1 MKQLLTILFIAGMT
15 IAAAAQ
21 TPYTGGNG
29 SGYAA
34 VPTPALACPSFWGGL
49 GDGAVSNTSPVT
61 ICPPFFG
68 GMADGYASQN
78 SGCLI
83 TLPLRRIDLRG
94 ERQTNQN
101 LLYWTL
107 TDGFEAVTIDIER
120 SADGNRYIKAGTVA
134 GQGDAAFR
142 YQFIDTDPH
151 PGVNFYRLRITERD
165 GTVTYSR
172 VLVLSGNAASFI
184 SLYPNPARG
193 SATLYYQAVQ
203 NSTTRLLIWQYDGRL
218 VRTQLLQ
225 LARGANY
232 ILLDLQG
239 LAAGLYIISL
249 NDERVRVVVE

>member
-1 MKQLLTILFIAGMT
+1 MT

-34 VPTPALACPSFWGGL
+34 GPTPALACPSFWGGP

-68 GMADGYASQN
+68 GIADGYASQN

-83 TLPLRRIDLRG
+83 TLPLRRIDLTG

-107 TDGFEAVTIDIER
+107 TDGFAAVTIDIER

-134 GQGDAAFR
+134 GQGDPAFR

-151 PGVNFYRLRITERD
+151 RGVNFYRLRITERN

-172 VLVLSGNAASFI
+172 VLVLSNSAASFI

-193 SATLYYQAVQ
+193 SATLYYQTVQ
-203 NSTTRLLIWQYDGRL
+203 ASATRLQIWQYDGRL

-232 ILLDLQG
+232 ISLDLQE
-239 LAAGLYIISL
+239 LAAGLYIISV
-249 NDERVRVVVE
+249 NNERVRVVVE